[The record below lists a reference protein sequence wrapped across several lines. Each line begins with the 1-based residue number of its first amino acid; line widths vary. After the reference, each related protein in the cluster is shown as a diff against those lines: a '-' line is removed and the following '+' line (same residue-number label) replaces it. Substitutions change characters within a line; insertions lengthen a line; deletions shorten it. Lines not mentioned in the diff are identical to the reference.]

1 MPPWTNDPDAP
12 DRHLIVIS
20 APRRRHPKYW
30 RHFEAIIDFD
40 IRLTQAIIGHD
51 NVIVLAS
58 KAEMPFLRGKL
69 PDDVLLEANLKD
81 IWIRDFAPILT
92 TKMVQFVYRPS
103 YLKPWEAAQAS
114 DSFASFCRR
123 YGLKFERSKLVL
135 DGGNLVS
142 NHKDMAVV
150 TERVLSDNP
159 DWTQEEILAELKVK
173 LALDHVAIIP
183 EELKEATGHAD
194 GLIVWLNERTVASSA
209 PAATSSETR
218 EALDSAIPAIQVLPL
233 PRSERQRDHRPRTSI
248 QSAWGIYANA
258 TVTNGNA
265 YVPAFDD
272 GLDAEALAIFN
283 KACIGT
289 VSAVN
294 EATVATLGGGIRC
307 LTWQVTGPAAPQL
320 ITTTRAASPGARNA
334 QSAELS
340 PERT

>member
-20 APRRRHPKYW
+20 APRQRHPKYW

-40 IRLTQAIIGHD
+40 IRLAQTIIGHD

-92 TKMVQFVYRPS
+92 TKMVQFVYRPR
-103 YLKPWEAAQAS
+103 YLKPWEAAEAS
-114 DSFASFCRR
+114 DSFAGFCRR

-159 DWTQEEILAELKVK
+159 DWTQEEILAELKEK
-173 LALDHVAIIP
+173 LGLAHVAIIP
-183 EELKEATGHAD
+183 EEPKEATGHAD
-194 GLIVWLNERTVASSA
+194 GLVVWLDEHALAMSP
-209 PAATSSETR
+209 PAVVHEVTQ
-218 EALDSAIPAIQVLPL
+218 EALQSTFHGVQIVTF
-233 PRSERQRDHRPRTSI
+233 PRLGPPRGARPRTAI
-248 QSAWGIYANA
+248 QSAHGIYVNA
-258 TVTNGNA
+258 AITPGCL
-265 YVPAFDD
+265 YLPAFGASPDR
-272 GLDAEALAIFN
+272 DAIAMAQQASRRLTHPIDE
-283 KACIGT
+283 
-289 VSAVN
+289 SAV
-294 EATVATLGGGIRC
+294 APLGGGIRC
-307 LTWQVTGPAAPQL
+307 LTWQVAGTAVTPLVHAA
-320 ITTTRAASPGARNA
+320 RV
-334 QSAELS
+334 
-340 PERT
+340 